1 MTSQKEV
8 EVPVVGD
15 KKIISDIRER
25 NEKTFEYVVDRY
37 SKLVWKIAS
46 SILIN
51 ASSICEV
58 EECVADVFIYLW
70 EYPEKFDPEKGKL
83 SSWLS
88 MIARSRAI
96 DRFRRILKE
105 KQVSFD
111 EAQLLLEKEQLS
123 IDDDNRADKLK
134 ECIDKLGS
142 EEKEIIIRRFYYEQ
156 KNREIALAMG
166 MKPKQ
171 IENHIYNA
179 KNKLRKMMEE

>member
-1 MTSQKEV
+1 MTSRKEV
-8 EVPVVGD
+8 EVPSVGD
-15 KKIISDIRER
+15 KKIISDIQAR
-25 NEKTFEYVVDRY
+25 NEKTFEYVVDKY
-37 SKLVWKIAS
+37 SKLVWKVAS

-51 ASSICEV
+51 ASSICEI

-70 EYPEKFDPEKGKL
+70 EYPEKYDPEKGKL

-88 MIARSRAI
+88 IIARSRAI
-96 DRFRRILKE
+96 DRFRKIQKE

-111 EAQLLLEKEQLS
+111 ELLLLEKEQLS
-123 IDDDNRADKLK
+123 IDNDNQADRLK

-179 KNKLRKMMEE
+179 KIKLRKMMEE